1 MRQASPLLSHSE
13 TEIAGPCTTLPLRP
27 NSGFLL
33 GCEHE
38 HPTVISAAACMSSAG
53 SYVVAVENG
62 KLRERNDAEERE
74 FQHAVHGGVVE
85 RALKGIT
92 VTVSIKW
99 SLS

>member
-1 MRQASPLLSHSE
+1 MYYFAASTEQWFPPRMR
-13 TEIAGPCTTLPLRP
+13 TR
-27 NSGFLL
+27 N
-33 GCEHE
+33 
-38 HPTVISAAACMSSAG
+38 PTVISAAACMSSAG

-62 KLRERNDAEERE
+62 KLRELNDAEERE

-99 SLS
+99 YLS